1 MFATIFLPNFYLQA
15 AFRHQVEWRE
25 KPAALIAEQEKK
37 LVVIELNDAAM
48 SAGIRKGMTPSQA
61 LARFLPII
69 IKTRASAQEELIQEI
84 LLHHAFMLS
93 PYVEITAPGVS
104 TIQFTNGRALPEKI
118 SRVLKQLEKCEI
130 TAQAGIADQPDLSFL
145 AAHLARPILKVDD
158 AENFLEPLPIETLAI
173 TPS

>member
-15 AFRHQVEWRE
+15 ASRHQPELQT

-37 LVVIELNDAAM
+37 LVVMELNEAAI

-69 IKTRASAQEELIQEI
+69 IKTRACAQEKLIQEI
-84 LLHHAFMLS
+84 LLYHAFMLS
-93 PYVEITAPGVS
+93 PYVEATTLGVS
-104 TIQFTNGRALPEKI
+104 TIQFTNNRELTGKI
-118 SRVLKQLEKCEI
+118 SRVLEQLRKCEI
-130 TAQAGIADQPDLSFL
+130 TAQAGIAPQPDLSFL

-158 AENFLEPLPIETLAI
+158 ATSFLEPLPIETLRLAV
-173 TPS
+173 